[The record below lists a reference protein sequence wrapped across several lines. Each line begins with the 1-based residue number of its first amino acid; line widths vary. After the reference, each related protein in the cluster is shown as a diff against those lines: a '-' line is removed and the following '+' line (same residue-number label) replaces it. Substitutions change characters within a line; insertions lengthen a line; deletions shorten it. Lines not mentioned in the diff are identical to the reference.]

1 MVGTVPGIIPHKFFR
16 KHSQVSKDLF
26 QVTMQS
32 HIRPGCRLRKKRFY
46 HEAPL
51 TMTAEVQREIVIEFE
66 RVQLIRKRAKTYLQ
80 LCTGCRCKVD
90 FIPICQAA
98 ELFGASTDDL
108 LRFVNVSRC
117 HYLSGVSGTIL
128 LCLDTLIAAMK
139 TETSYGPKILRS

>member
-1 MVGTVPGIIPHKFFR
+1 MRKSYQTGIA
-16 KHSQVSKDLF
+16 VA
-26 QVTMQS
+26 
-32 HIRPGCRLRKKRFY
+32 KKRFY
-46 HEAPL
+46 HEGPV

-66 RVQLIRKRAKTYLQ
+66 RVQLIRKRAKTYLR
-80 LCTGCRCKVD
+80 LCAGCRCKVD

-117 HYLSGVSGTIL
+117 HSLSGVSGTIL

-139 TETSYGPKILRS
+139 TETSHGPRMLRS